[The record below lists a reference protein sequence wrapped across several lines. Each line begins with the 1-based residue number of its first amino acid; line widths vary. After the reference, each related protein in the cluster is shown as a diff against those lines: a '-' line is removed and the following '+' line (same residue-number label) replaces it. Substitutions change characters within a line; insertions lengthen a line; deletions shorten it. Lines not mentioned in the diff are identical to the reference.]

1 MQKFSTESVTKG
13 HPDKIAD
20 QISDALLDYFL
31 KKDPEA
37 KIAIETLVTKKTVM
51 VLGEIKTNF
60 DINQEKIN
68 SIIRKTVKTIGYDR
82 KEENFSFD
90 DLKIINLIHEQ
101 SEEINKVVRNKA
113 AGDQGVIFGYAT
125 NETPVFLP
133 LSFYLTRNLS
143 LKITELREKKILP
156 FLRPDGKVQI
166 TFNYD
171 NNNKKILSIDSIIIS
186 IQHEKNIQIK
196 KLKNEIMDKIIK
208 KVINK
213 SLINEKTK
221 FYINPSGNFTNGG
234 PNADTGLTGRKIIQ
248 DAYGSEIRHGGG
260 CFSGKDPSK
269 VDRSAAYMARYLAKN
284 IVASGIC
291 NKCEIQIS
299 YCIGIEKPVG
309 LFINTFQTNKVSESL
324 IKKIIEK
331 NFDLSPEGIKKKLN
345 LTKPIFQITAR
356 EGHFGREDNLFSWE
370 KIDQKLIFQKLL
382 KKNN

>member
-13 HPDKIAD
+13 HPDKVAD
-20 QISDALLDYFL
+20 QISDALLDAFL
-31 KKDPEA
+31 QKDPDA
-37 KIAIETLVTKKTVM
+37 KIAIETVVTKKTVI

-60 DINQEKIN
+60 AIDNEKIEF
-68 SIIRKTVKTIGYDR
+68 IIQKTIKQIGYDK
-82 KEENFSFD
+82 KEENFSYN

-101 SEEINKVVRNKA
+101 SEEINKVVQKKG

-125 NETPVFLP
+125 DETPLFLP

-143 LKITELREKKILP
+143 LKLTELREKKILP

-186 IQHEKNIQIK
+186 SQHDKNIQLTKI
-196 KLKNEIMDKIIK
+196 KNEIIDKIIK

-221 FYINPSGNFTNGG
+221 FYINPSGKFTNGG

-248 DAYGSEIRHGGG
+248 DAYGSEVRHGGG

-269 VDRSAAYMARYLAKN
+269 IDRCAAYMARYLAKN

-299 YCIGIEKPVG
+299 YSIGIEKPVG
-309 LFINTFQTNKVSESL
+309 LFINTFKTNKVSENL
-324 IKKIIEK
+324 IKEIIEK

-356 EGHFGREDNLFSWE
+356 EGHFGRNDDLFPWE
-370 KIDQKLIFQKLL
+370 NTNQKLLFQKLL
-382 KKNN
+382 QKNN